1 MATIGGLLLK
11 IDRFIINA
19 IGREPLVDFRFF
31 NTVDDNILFI
41 ILSLFIGF
49 LTLLSLV
56 NIFGTL
62 LYILGAAK
70 FWTGVSVLVILMSI
84 LVSVNNFLIF
94 RNIGNS
100 IRQIFLT
107 RITPINIIFIII
119 LNIIFYSFGYFILRK
134 TNIKYSKA

>member
-70 FWTGVSVLVILMSI
+70 FWTGGVSVLVILMSI

-119 LNIIFYSFGYFILRK
+119 LNIIFYSLDILFLEK
-134 TNIKYSKA
+134 LI